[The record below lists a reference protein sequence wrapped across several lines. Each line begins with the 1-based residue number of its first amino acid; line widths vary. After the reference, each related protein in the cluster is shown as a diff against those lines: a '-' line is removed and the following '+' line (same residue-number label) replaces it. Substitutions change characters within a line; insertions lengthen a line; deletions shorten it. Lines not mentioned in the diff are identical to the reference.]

1 MRLCL
6 DAHGH
11 SPIGTTDRQ
20 EQPERLTSD
29 PHNALQQH
37 PAVQPRVRQ
46 TEPDTDA
53 SELHAMDSDEFLLD
67 SAKYHLSSV
76 CI

>member
-1 MRLCL
+1 MRLRL

-20 EQPERLTSD
+20 EQPERLASD
-29 PHNALQQH
+29 PHNALQH
-37 PAVQPRVRQ
+37 PAVQPRMRQ
-46 TEPDTDA
+46 TEPHTDA
-53 SELHAMDSDEFLLD
+53 SELHAMDSDEFLLN